1 MTAPHGGDPLGTAA
15 MSDLFKEL
23 DEILAQSPESSLPA
37 SAAGVAATAAPEL
50 FADPLWQELTAPAAE
65 SAAAATVFGGE
76 VSGAE
81 SAPAGM
87 ALTPLAELLAILPP
101 AEEPDA
107 PLPPE
112 PPAMAAEQL
121 LMAAA
126 AAPPPVVEPTADMAD
141 MVLIAESA
149 VPDELAHPLP
159 AAPADMSVAGPA
171 PEPVAASA
179 DLPLPDLDLDKLLAM
194 GTPVASPAVATP
206 DTPAVAPVPAPAAAD
221 ADLPLPD
228 LDLDKLLAME
238 TPAASPAVATPD
250 TPVAAP
256 VPAPVAASADLPLS
270 GIDLDKLLAV
280 APVAAV
286 GTAAATAAMT
296 ARTAPP
302 AGEYD
307 QNDPAACFD
316 EGNAWRAKGAFGR
329 AAECY
334 ERAIVLDG
342 RFVKAYCNLAGV
354 LFELGERAAAE
365 EKLRAALKIDP
376 QNSVIKENLAGMRRA
391 ERRKRRW

>member
-221 ADLPLPD
+221 ADLPL
-228 LDLDKLLAME
+228 
-238 TPAASPAVATPD
+238 
-250 TPVAAP
+250 
-256 VPAPVAASADLPLS
+256 
-270 GIDLDKLLAV
+270 
-280 APVAAV
+280 
-286 GTAAATAAMT
+286 
-296 ARTAPP
+296 
-302 AGEYD
+302 
-307 QNDPAACFD
+307 
-316 EGNAWRAKGAFGR
+316 
-329 AAECY
+329 
-334 ERAIVLDG
+334 
-342 RFVKAYCNLAGV
+342 
-354 LFELGERAAAE
+354 
-365 EKLRAALKIDP
+365 
-376 QNSVIKENLAGMRRA
+376 
-391 ERRKRRW
+391 